1 MGEGVQQIMSGD
13 FSKLQ
18 DLGKKVLG
26 EDGSQVVRT
35 ILDNIPEGTFG
46 SQDDAGG
53 GRQPGG
59 ADHPRQHSRGN
70 VRQSRRRWGRTAARW
85 CGPSSTTFPRERSAV
100 KTT

>member
-1 MGEGVQQIMSGD
+1 MSPYSQYLGQEGVEQLMSGDLSGLLGEEGVQQIMSGD

-46 SQDDAGG
+46 SQDDGSEE
-53 GRQPGG
+53 
-59 ADHPRQHSRGN
+59 D
-70 VRQSRRRWGRTAARW
+70 
-85 CGPSSTTFPRERSAV
+85 
-100 KTT
+100 K